1 MREITLREYE
11 KSSGLSLSS
20 VERDTLHTGLPS
32 VTIEPVPGTEGTYH
46 LTPGSLV
53 GAIEIDGLSV
63 VIEPKIGIVNL
74 LSMACYA
81 IGMVKFDREAFDFL
95 EEYALPD
102 VLALAL
108 AAQAHRAFSHGL
120 LHGYLVEE
128 QALLTIRGRVR
139 FAEQVGRRLD
149 FPMPVELRYDEFTGN
164 ILPNQ
169 LVKAAAHRLAGAR
182 LRSHRARRDLGWVSG
197 TLADVSLRAFPPV
210 RVPEVAFDRLN
221 EHYRGVVALARLVLR
236 HGAFEAGRGA
246 VRASGFLMDM
256 NAVFQEFLTQAL
268 REELGASPRTLR
280 SDRELEKL
288 TLDNGRRVT
297 LEPDL
302 TWWDGSTCTFVGD
315 AKYKNLTGHRVPN
328 GDLYQMLSYA
338 TALDLPGG
346 LLVYAQGEV
355 DDASY
360 DVRHSG
366 KRLDIAS
373 LGLAGTLEETLKN
386 VRRIAEKVVLLR
398 EAARGT
404 GT

>member
-11 KSSGLSLSS
+11 KSPGLPISAA
-20 VERDTLHTGLPS
+20 ERDALHTALPS
-32 VTIEPVPGTEGTYH
+32 ITVEPVPGTEGTYH
-46 LTPGSLV
+46 LIPGSVV

-74 LSMACYA
+74 LSLACYA
-81 IGMVKFDREAFDFL
+81 IGKVKFDREAFDFP

-108 AAQAHRAFSHGL
+108 AAQAHRALSQGL

-128 QALLTIRGRVR
+128 RALLTVRGRVR
-139 FAEQVGRRLD
+139 FAEQVSRRLD
-149 FPMPVELRYDEFTGN
+149 FPMPVELQYDEFTDD

-169 LVKAAAHRLAGAR
+169 LVKAAAHRLARVR
-182 LRSHRARRDLGWVSG
+182 LKSHGARRDLGWVAG
-197 TLADVSLRAFPPV
+197 MLADVSLREFPPA
-210 RVPEVAFDRLN
+210 RVPEVDFDRLN
-221 EHYRGVVALARLVLR
+221 EHYRGVVALSRLVLR
-236 HGAFEAGRGA
+236 HGAFEAGRGE

-386 VRRIAEKVVLLR
+386 VRRIAEKVVVLR
-398 EAARGT
+398 DAA
-404 GT
+404 